1 MLYRKMEKTG
11 DELSILGFGCM
22 RLPTKNGRID
32 EALATKQ
39 LRHAIDQGVNYV
51 DTAWP
56 YHGGRSE
63 SFLGKALKDGYRE
76 KVKIATKLPQFLCHS
91 KDDMYSFFNKQ
102 LVKLDT
108 DKIDYYLIHS
118 LNGAGW
124 EKMKELGIFEF
135 MEDIKSSGKVT
146 NIGFSF
152 HGVREDFKTI
162 VDDYNWDFCQIQ
174 YNILDEHNQA
184 GKEGLMYAA
193 EKGLGVIIMEPLH
206 GGSLATTQPDKVKKI
221 YDSAKV
227 KRTNVEW
234 ALRWIW
240 NHPEVT
246 VVLSGMNNDDHI
258 RENIEIASKAYPNS
272 LTELELKIVSD
283 AANTYKS
290 LRKVGCTGCGYCM
303 PCPAKVNIPGA
314 FEAYNNRHLFNKK
327 LFYTATYLGGA
338 GGLMG
343 GDTSLASQCI
353 NCKKCVKECPQ
364 SINIPE
370 ELKNVSREFEGPI
383 NKSLLFL
390 GKKYMGLQARRKKKR
405 SS

>member
-1 MLYRKMEKTG
+1 MLYRKMQKTG
-11 DELSILGFGCM
+11 DDLSILGFGCM

-32 EALATKQ
+32 EAMATKQ
-39 LRHAIDQGVNYV
+39 LRDAIDKGVNYV

-91 KDDMYSFFNKQ
+91 KEDMYSFFEKQ
-102 LVKLDT
+102 LKKLDT
-108 DKIDYYLIHS
+108 NVIDYYLIHS

-124 EKMKELGIFEF
+124 EKMKRLGIFEF
-135 MEDIKSSGKVT
+135 MEDIRNSGKIT

-152 HGVREDFKTI
+152 HGAREDFKKI
-162 VDDYNWDFCQIQ
+162 VDDYDWDFCQIQ
-174 YNILDEHNQA
+174 YNILDEYNQA

-193 EKGLGVIIMEPLH
+193 EKGLGVIVMEPLL
-206 GGSLATTQPDKVKKI
+206 GGNLATTLPDKVKSI
-221 YDSAKV
+221 YDSAPK

-240 NHPEVT
+240 NHPEVS
-246 VVLSGMNNDDHI
+246 VILSGMNRDEHI
-258 RENIEIASKAYPNS
+258 NENIKIASEAEPNS
-272 LTELELKIVSD
+272 LTEPELKIISD

-290 LRKVGCTGCGYCM
+290 LRKVSCTGCRYCM
-303 PCPAKVNIPGA
+303 PCPGKVDIPA
-314 FEAYNNRHLFNKK
+314 SFETYNNRHLFNKK
-327 LFYTATYLGGA
+327 LFYSALYLGNQ
-338 GGLMG
+338 GGITG
-343 GDTSLASQCI
+343 GEATLASQCI

-364 SINIPE
+364 NINIPE
-370 ELKNVSREFEGPI
+370 ELKNVSKEFEGPI

-390 GKKYMGLQARRKKKR
+390 GKKYMGFQERRRRKK
-405 SS
+405 